1 VGVRKEMNKMERK
14 EGKQESP
21 IPMLILVA
29 IIILGAISLGVFLIL
44 GE

>member
-1 VGVRKEMNKMERK
+1 MDKKK
-14 EGKQESP
+14 EGKEESP

-29 IIILGAISLGVFLIL
+29 IIILGTISLAVFLIF

>member
-1 VGVRKEMNKMERK
+1 MDKKK
-14 EGKQESP
+14 EGKEESP

-29 IIILGAISLGVFLIL
+29 IIILGAISLAVFLIF

>member
-1 VGVRKEMNKMERK
+1 MNKMDKRK
-14 EGKQESP
+14 EGKEELP

-29 IIILGAISLGVFLIL
+29 LIILGGISLVVFLIF

>member
-1 VGVRKEMNKMERK
+1 MNKMDKRK
-14 EGKQESP
+14 EGKEESP

-29 IIILGAISLGVFLIL
+29 LIILGGISLVVFLIF